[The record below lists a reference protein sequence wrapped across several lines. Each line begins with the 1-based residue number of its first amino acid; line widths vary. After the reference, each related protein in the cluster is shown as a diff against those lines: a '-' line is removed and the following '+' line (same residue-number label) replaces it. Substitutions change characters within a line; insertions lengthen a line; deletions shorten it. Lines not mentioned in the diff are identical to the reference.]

1 MKNLN
6 EQLTQGRQMSI
17 PNQMQHV
24 VITEAGGPEKLAII
38 ATATP
43 EPKSDEV
50 LVKVH
55 AFGINRPDILQ
66 RQGLY
71 PMPAGV
77 TPVPGLEVAGEVVA
91 VGENV
96 EKFKVGDQ
104 VCGLTNGGGY
114 AEYCVVPESQTLAI
128 PNGVSYVQAAAIP
141 ETFFTVW
148 ANVFQMGRATQ
159 GETALIH
166 GGSSGIGTTA
176 LMLCRAFGIKT
187 FSTVGSDDKA
197 QAISDLTDAINY
209 KTQDFETYINE
220 KTDNKGVDVILDMVG
235 APYLERNLN
244 LLRRDGRLV
253 YIAFLGGAKAKEVKL
268 GQIMMKRL
276 TITGST
282 MRARNTAE
290 KAEIAQGLM
299 DNVAP
304 LWAKGECLPM
314 IFKTFKFDQIVDAHI
329 AMDVGDHIGKIVVEV
344 I

>member
-1 MKNLN
+1 
-6 EQLTQGRQMSI
+6 MS
-17 PNQMQHV
+17 QKTMQHV
-24 VITEAGGPEKLAII
+24 IITEPGGVDKLAYETVVI
-38 ATATP
+38 P
-43 EPKSDEV
+43 EPKADEV

-71 PMPAGV
+71 PMPKGV

-91 VGENV
+91 VGSDVNQ
-96 EKFKVGDQ
+96 FKVGDK

-114 AEYCVVPESQTLAI
+114 AEYCVVPESQTLNI
-128 PNGVSYVQAAAIP
+128 SENVSFVQAAAIP

-148 ANVFQMGRATQ
+148 ANMFQMGKAKA
-159 GETALIH
+159 GETVLVH
-166 GGSSGIGTTA
+166 GGTSGIGTTA
-176 LMLCRAFGIKT
+176 LMLCKSLGIKT
-187 FSTVGSDDKA
+187 FATAGSDEKI
-197 QAISDLTDAINY
+197 QAISYLTTGINY
-209 KTQDFETYINE
+209 KTQDFEQVINE
-220 KTDNKGVDVILDMVG
+220 ATDNAGVDVILDIVG

-290 KAEIAQGLM
+290 KAEIAQGLKTH
-299 DNVAP
+299 VAP

-314 IFKTFKFDQIVDAHI
+314 IYKTFKFNQIQDAHA
-329 AMDVGDHIGKIVVEV
+329 AMDTGEHIGKIVVEV

>member
-1 MKNLN
+1 
-6 EQLTQGRQMSI
+6 MS
-17 PNQMQHV
+17 QATMQQV
-24 VITEAGGPEKLAII
+24 IITEPGGVEKLAYE
-38 ATATP
+38 TAAVP
-43 EPKSDEV
+43 APQADEV

-71 PMPAGV
+71 PMPKGV

-91 VGENV
+91 VGADV
-96 EKFKVGDQ
+96 TLFQVGDQ

-114 AEYCVVPESQTLAI
+114 AEYCVVPESQVLAI
-128 PNGVSYVQAAAIP
+128 PAGVSFEQAAAIP

-148 ANVFQMGRATQ
+148 ANVFQMGKAKA
-159 GETALIH
+159 GETVLVH
-166 GGSSGIGTTA
+166 GGASGIGTTA
-176 LMLCRAFGIKT
+176 LMLCKSFGIKT
-187 FSTVGSDDKA
+187 FATVGTDEKVK
-197 QAISDLTDAINY
+197 AISDLTTAINY
-209 KTQDFETYINE
+209 KTQDFEQVINE
-220 KTDNKGVDVILDMVG
+220 AAENSGVDVILDMVG
-235 APYLERNLN
+235 APYLEKNLN

-290 KAEIAQGLM
+290 KAEIAKGLQAY
-299 DNVAP
+299 VAP
-304 LWAKGECLPM
+304 LWANGECLPM
-314 IFKTFKFDQIVDAHI
+314 IYKTFKFEQIQDAH
-329 AMDVGDHIGKIVVEV
+329 ACMDTGEHIGKVVVRV